1 METVKYHT
9 SSDLSTVFFRGSISF
24 WMKRR
29 ARLIA
34 ATADL
39 SALSRQSPA
48 RMESLIRPQTLAL
61 AARLSLAPGFQPAR
75 VLNALAEG
83 LRCLATAGV
92 SLQLAGLPV
101 PVHRGKAWAL
111 VLLQCCLLRRSLCPP
126 T

>member
-1 METVKYHT
+1 MKSPT
-9 SSDLSTVFFRGSISF
+9 SMNIEAVFCWGFQPPGI
-24 WMKRR
+24 KRR
-29 ARLIA
+29 PPVRA

-92 SLQLAGLPV
+92 SGQPGCLPV
-101 PVHRGKAWAL
+101 PGQRGKAWSL
-111 VLLQCCLLRRSLCPP
+111 VLLQCLL
-126 T
+126 